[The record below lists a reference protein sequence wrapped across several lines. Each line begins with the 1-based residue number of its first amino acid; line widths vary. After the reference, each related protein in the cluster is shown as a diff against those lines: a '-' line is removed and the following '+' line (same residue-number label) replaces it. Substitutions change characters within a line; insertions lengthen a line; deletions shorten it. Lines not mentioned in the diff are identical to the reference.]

1 MMNPDQGEADFSK
14 LIWISDAKRDRTLI
28 DSQITKG
35 QNVIVALFP
44 LPLLDD
50 TRKPTSFNSKFVP
63 SLSDDKIYRKI
74 YEGREEL
81 PEDIEDEFVPL
92 IAKPTYPEWF
102 QTFAQGHSSFHIMLP
117 GANIELEFTLN
128 EFPQNN
134 IAMKQISSS
143 CRKWF
148 TCPSMVEDM
157 KGYVVFGMY
166 INTHVKCKWAY
177 IAYTRL
183 KQNDLIDGEDKEGP
197 FILLRCLLTMC
208 FKPRPDFLVYSLRTL
223 QCGIWQGH
231 NRISKYHC
239 DIDATLGVTIEA
251 LTASQNAF
259 CQKGYLTYQPLVD
272 NLKM

>member
-1 MMNPDQGEADFSK
+1 MDSEVT
-14 LIWISDAKRDRTLI
+14 KR
-28 DSQITKG
+28 
-35 QNVIVALFP
+35 QNAIVAL
-44 LPLLDD
+44 LPPTLSLDD
-50 TRKPTSFNSKFVP
+50 TRKPTSSNSQFVP
-63 SLSDDKIYRKI
+63 SLSEDKIYRKI

-102 QTFAQGHSSFHIMLP
+102 RTLAKHKVPYFKIALP
-117 GANIELEFTLN
+117 GAEVDLEFTLN

-134 IAMKQISSS
+134 IAMTPNSRT

-183 KQNDLIDGEDKEGP
+183 KQNDMIDGEDKEGP

-208 FKPRPDFLVYSLRTL
+208 FKPRPDFLVYSLRTH

-251 LTASQNAF
+251 LTASQNTF

-272 NLKM
+272 NLKMYVIFAVAF